1 MTPTLAGRIQTRVF
15 LVLAIGV
22 PWTLLIGPALPRPE
36 GASLGDAYVV
46 LLGAVVLV
54 AVLGIGWE
62 LLYQALQQLRW
73 EKDWPTLFGLLTGVP
88 EGLLTYGVLRGL
100 GADVDGAAFVIQF
113 TTLWLLVWL
122 AANGPMRVVFVRWRY
137 RGGRLL

>member
-1 MTPTLAGRIQTRVF
+1 MTPTLVGRIQTRVF
-15 LVLAIGV
+15 LVLVIGV
-22 PWTLLIGPALPRPE
+22 PWTLLIGPVLPRPP

-54 AVLGIGWE
+54 AALGIGWE
-62 LLYQALQQLRW
+62 LLYHALQQLRW
-73 EKDWPTLFGLLTGVP
+73 EKDWPTLFGLITGVP
-88 EGLLTYGVLRGL
+88 EGLVTYGVLRGL
-100 GADVDGAAFVIQF
+100 GADVDGTAFVIQF

-122 AANGPMRVVFVRWRY
+122 AANGPMRVVFIHWRY